1 MTTSIRVDS
10 GSLRWFSGA
19 SENSANMAV
28 NLWLKARGWLS
39 SRILFE
45 DSKWQI
51 CFSISRHCL
60 LENVN
65 IELIYVLSRATDA
78 QDSKID

>member
-28 NLWLKARGWLS
+28 NLWLKARG
-39 SRILFE
+39 
-45 DSKWQI
+45 
-51 CFSISRHCL
+51 
-60 LENVN
+60 
-65 IELIYVLSRATDA
+65 
-78 QDSKID
+78 